1 MIGNYKK
8 AKLISIFLTILL
20 FTLGSFYLFIQEVYE
35 LQFSSSEYYRNQA
48 FSYREKIEIIE
59 ARRGSILD
67 ENYIV
72 LADNISSFNIGIY
85 PKKIKNTEEISE
97 LLSPLLKI
105 SSDEIFEKIDNNLN
119 YFYLKRNVDFEVG
132 EKIKKWNYEGI
143 NVESS
148 NKRVIYATSVGKIIG
163 QVDPDGNGIE
173 GLELFFDNKLKGIDG
188 ELRYEA
194 APNGDVIPQGKI
206 KTIDPVH
213 GEDLILSIDS
223 ELQYIAEKLC
233 EEAILDTGSF
243 KCSVVFANAN
253 TGQIIISA
261 EKSSFA
267 NDYFDI
273 NLISA
278 RASYEPGSALK
289 IFTVG
294 SLIDKGSLNENDIFL
309 VEDQIEIIKNSCQ
322 KLYTG
327 LNGCFKDFLKHEPY
341 EISVKEIIERSSN
354 VGTIKV
360 TENTQIDDIERYLK
374 KFGFGE
380 KTGVEL
386 TGETKGSFM
395 EYKACLTC
403 LSSLSIGYSIN
414 VSQYQMVRAYSIIA
428 NGGYDVKLSLI
439 QKDKVEINNIPVISN
454 DMSKRLKNLLINVV
468 EGENGTG
475 KSLRTEGYVI
485 GGKTGT
491 SRTHLEGVGYS
502 DNRFNTSFTG
512 FVETRE
518 GPVVGSILLWGANI
532 SQNSEYVT
540 GGSTAAPIFKNIISY
555 FIPEDQSR

>member
-1 MIGNYKK
+1 MIRSYKN
-8 AKLISIFLTILL
+8 AKLVAIFLSILL
-20 FTLGSFYLFIQEVYE
+20 ITTTCFYLFIEEVYE
-35 LQFSSSEYYRNQA
+35 LQFSDSEYYRNQA
-48 FSYREKIEIIE
+48 FSYREKTEIIE
-59 ARRGSILD
+59 ASRGSILD
-67 ENYIV
+67 KNYIV
-72 LADNISSFNIGIY
+72 LADNVSSYNIGIN
-85 PKKIKNTEEISE
+85 PKKINNIKEISE
-97 LLSPLLKI
+97 VLSPLLNIKSNDILKKI
-105 SSDEIFEKIDNNLN
+105 ENNSN

-132 EKIKKWNYEGI
+132 EKIKKWNYQGI
-143 NVESS
+143 DVESS
-148 NKRVIYATSVGKIIG
+148 YRRIIYSSSMSKLIG

-194 APNGDVIPQGKI
+194 APNGHVIPQGEI

-213 GEDLILSIDS
+213 GEDLILSLDS
-223 ELQYIAEKLC
+223 ELQYVAEELC
-233 EEAILDTGSF
+233 QEAIKETGSF
-243 KCSVVFANAN
+243 KCSVVFANAT

-261 EKSSFA
+261 EKSSLD
-267 NDYFDI
+267 NDYFDM

-289 IFTVG
+289 IFTIG
-294 SLIDKGSLNENDIFL
+294 SLIDKGSLKEDDFFF
-309 VEDQIEIIKNSCQ
+309 VEDKIEIIKNSCQ
-322 KLYTG
+322 DLYEG
-327 LNGCFKDFLKHEPY
+327 FNGCFRDFLDHEPY

-360 TENTQIDDIERYLK
+360 TENTEIDDIEEFLK
-374 KFGFGE
+374 KFGFGA

-386 TGETKGSFM
+386 TGETSGNFM
-395 EYKACLTC
+395 NYKECITC

-428 NGGYDVKLSLI
+428 NGGHDVKLSLI
-439 QKDKVEINNIPVISN
+439 QKDKLEINNSPVISSDISN
-454 DMSKRLKNLLINVV
+454 RLKSLLINVV

-491 SRTHLEGVGYS
+491 SRTHLEGIGYS

-518 GPVVGSILLWGANI
+518 GPIVGSILLWGANI
-532 SQNSEYVT
+532 STTSEYVT
-540 GGSTAAPIFKNIISY
+540 GGSTAAPIFKSIISY
-555 FIPEDQSR
+555 FIPEE

>member
-1 MIGNYKK
+1 MIRSYKNV
-8 AKLISIFLTILL
+8 KLVAIFLSILL
-20 FTLGSFYLFIQEVYE
+20 ITTTCFYLFIEEVYE
-35 LQFSSSEYYRNQA
+35 LQFSDSEYYRNQA
-48 FSYREKIEIIE
+48 FSYREKTEIIE
-59 ARRGSILD
+59 ASRGSILD
-67 ENYIV
+67 KNYIV
-72 LADNISSFNIGIY
+72 LADNVSSYNIGIN
-85 PKKIKNTEEISE
+85 PKKINNIKEISE
-97 LLSPLLKI
+97 VLSPLLNIKSNDILKKI
-105 SSDEIFEKIDNNLN
+105 ENNSN

-132 EKIKKWNYEGI
+132 EKIKKWNYQGI
-143 NVESS
+143 DVESS
-148 NKRVIYATSVGKIIG
+148 YRRVIYSSSMSELIG
-163 QVDPDGNGIE
+163 QVDPDGIGIE

-194 APNGDVIPQGKI
+194 APNGHVIPQGEI

-213 GEDLILSIDS
+213 GEDLILSFDS
-223 ELQYIAEKLC
+223 ELQYVAEELC
-233 EEAILDTGSF
+233 EEAIKETGSF
-243 KCSVVFANAN
+243 KCSVVFANAT

-261 EKSSFA
+261 EKSSLD
-267 NDYFDI
+267 NDYFDM

-289 IFTVG
+289 IFTIG
-294 SLIDKGSLNENDIFL
+294 SLIDKGSLKEDDFFF
-309 VEDQIEIIKNSCQ
+309 VEDKIEIIKNSCQ
-322 KLYTG
+322 DLYEG
-327 LNGCFKDFLKHEPY
+327 FNGCFRDFLDHEPY

-360 TENTQIDDIERYLK
+360 TENTEIDDIEEFLK
-374 KFGFGE
+374 KFGFGA

-386 TGETKGSFM
+386 TGETSGNFM
-395 EYKACLTC
+395 NYKECTTC

-428 NGGYDVKLSLI
+428 NGGHDVKLSLI
-439 QKDKVEINNIPVISN
+439 QKDKLEINNSPVISSDISN
-454 DMSKRLKNLLINVV
+454 RLKSLLINVV

-491 SRTHLEGVGYS
+491 SRTHLEGIGYS

-518 GPVVGSILLWGANI
+518 GPIVGSILLWGANI
-532 SQNSEYVT
+532 STTSEYVT
-540 GGSTAAPIFKNIISY
+540 GGSTAAPIFKSIISY
-555 FIPEDQSR
+555 FIPEE